1 MAFITLEFL
10 TQSLTVVVLPLIIYF
25 VITDLLK
32 RCRPKHLYIC
42 PIDAQPSAY
51 SSLLPT
57 DFYTKPQQPNNNDG
71 GYVYPSDTATVLQ
84 QLRTVVATL
93 HSQKALVSLD
103 PYNLIVLHERLAYT
117 NSNDVVN
124 WFTVQFNLFAGS
136 ISALGTDTHAALV
149 QDARELKKLGCFA
162 LTEKSAGVLSGLLC
176 ETLAYYNRE
185 TNKIEIH
192 TPNEDAKKCWISY
205 AGNKEIEH
213 AVVFAKWCQ
222 ASGVKN
228 SKQVSVDT
236 HVGKLLMTPHVV
248 AFVVRIRSS
257 GVLLPGVDVQECHT
271 RSDFRSNCFGT
282 LTFTQFSA
290 APESLLDRYCS
301 LDTTTGSLLVADDCP
316 KLFFKLSNR
325 LLVGRLCLAA
335 TALVCAKASLQ
346 LVIRKVYNS
355 KRSQFSY
362 ITDHVDA
369 MLQQICEMDC
379 YFRRLTKRFQID
391 QSNTNSTEDLLET
404 NIDEILLTK
413 AYIPPLCRSIVAKCR
428 ELLGAESLLAHTR
441 MAETHASCYANC
453 LAEGDSVVMAQAFV
467 AQCMRKYKHMS
478 FRNWH
483 LLWFMLK
490 IRLMVPSEQRIRYVN
505 SHQTEVMVIFQQI
518 ADGIFQSQS
527 IRSDLQSIAVP
538 VATTVT

>member
-1 MAFITLEFL
+1 MASVTIEVL
-10 TQSLTVVVLPLIIYF
+10 TQSLLFVTLPLTIYF
-25 VITDLLK
+25 VITALLK
-32 RCRPKHLYIC
+32 WLRPKHLYIC
-42 PIDAQPSAY
+42 PIDPTPNAY
-51 SSLLPT
+51 SSLLPN
-57 DFYTKPQQPNNNDG
+57 DFFTKPQQPGNNDG

-93 HSQKALVSLD
+93 HSQQALASLD

-136 ISALGTDTHAALV
+136 ISALGTSTHMALV

-176 ETLAYYNRE
+176 ETIAYYNHE
-185 TNKIEIH
+185 TNKIVIH
-192 TPNEDAKKCWISY
+192 TPNDDAKKCWISY
-205 AGNKEIEH
+205 AGNSEIEY

-222 ASGVKN
+222 ASKSNGGKLVPI
-228 SKQVSVDT
+228 DT
-236 HVGKLLMTPHVV
+236 RVGKLFLTPHVV
-248 AFVVRIRSS
+248 AFVVRIRND
-257 GVLLPGVDVQECHT
+257 GTLLRGISVQECYT

-282 LTFTQFSA
+282 ITFTEFSA
-290 APESLLDRYCS
+290 SPDSLLDRYCS
-301 LDTTTGSLLVADDCP
+301 LDTTNGSLVVADNCP

-335 TALVCAKASLQ
+335 TALVCGRAALQ
-346 LVIRKVYNS
+346 LVIRKVYSS

-362 ITDHVDA
+362 ITDHVDT

-379 YFRRLTKRFQID
+379 YFRRLTKRFQVD
-391 QSNTNSTEDLLET
+391 SSSTKSTEDLLEL
-404 NIDEILLTK
+404 NIDEILLIK
-413 AYIPPLCRSIVAKCR
+413 AYIPPSCRSIVAKCR

-441 MAETHASCYANC
+441 IAETHASCYANC

-467 AQCMRKYKHMS
+467 AQCMRKYKHVS
-478 FRNWH
+478 LRNWR

-490 IRLMVPSEQRIRYVN
+490 IRVMVPSHKRINYVN
-505 SHQTEVMVIFQQI
+505 AHQTEVMAAFQQI

-527 IRSDLQSIAVP
+527 IRSDSQSLVVP
-538 VATTVT
+538 ITDA